1 MDYCHNIAYLNR
13 IIGIMVLADHL
24 LEVAMFKGGQIRLRT
39 ALLIPYMVFIGV
51 LVSLLIFV
59 WQRDY
64 EWIANEQG
72 SKMAT
77 AVNENTIHR
86 IDEFMMDP
94 ERVNALFASEL
105 KFLLS
110 NDTKDLSVIQK
121 HALNFLKT
129 ALGDT
134 GNISVVSYGDEMGR
148 FVGFRLNDDGS
159 ISLMLKDERTNGLLN
174 IYALES
180 MNSEVMGSYEG
191 YDPRTRPWY
200 APVKENPNRQWSNIY
215 INADEKMQATIS
227 NLIPVYNEKQEFSG
241 VADIDI
247 KLDGINAFLK
257 DGVNKGTGVIYII
270 DKDWNVIAHSG
281 DEASTKLTKD
291 QAGNPVAE
299 MSKAYQSDNTLIR
312 ETAEY
317 IESNQISANTVSAI
331 QLSSGRVYTQMK
343 RIEASNNLNWQVI
356 AVIPEVDLLGAV
368 REHQRISM
376 WIIIIMAIGVALIG
390 FVVISR
396 IIRPIKDTAKAAM
409 SLSAGNFNAQMPSSK
424 DPISEIS
431 ELATAFNGMAENL
444 KHSFELIQNR
454 EEIYRTL
461 VENVDDMI
469 YSLTPTGVFLS
480 INNRFE
486 EEVGISRDELLGL
499 GVDAIFP
506 EPKDRLFWQEQL
518 FKVATQQQKLQ
529 FTYEYTKRD
538 GVRKIYNV
546 SLMPQKDNMGRIAS
560 VLGTNTD
567 VTRLIEAHEE
577 ISVLHNK
584 EKETLEKMV
593 DERTNELKTA
603 MNELIEKEKL
613 ASLGGLVSGIAHE
626 INTPLGVSVSAA
638 SYLKEVNDKMVNSA
652 VGGQMTKSELLE
664 YFHTLDETSKILN
677 SNLYRASELV
687 KSFKE
692 ISIGQVTEDRSQFN
706 VKEYLEM
713 ILLSLKHEYKR
724 TGHQILI
731 ECSDMLL
738 LDSYPGVFAQIFTNL
753 IMNALIHGLSARESG
768 TIRIQVTTE
777 KGTMLTSSGVISE
790 QVKIVFSDNGAG
802 IAKEN
807 ISKIFE
813 PFYTTNRT
821 QGGSGLGLSVVY
833 NLITG
838 KLGGKISCSSVLG
851 EGTTFTI
858 IIPKQV

>member
-1 MDYCHNIAYLNR
+1 
-13 IIGIMVLADHL
+13 
-24 LEVAMFKGGQIRLRT
+24 MFKGGRIRLRT
-39 ALLIPYMVFIGV
+39 ALLIPYLVFIGV

-64 EWIANEQG
+64 EWIASEQG

-77 AVNENTIHR
+77 AVNENTIQK

-94 ERVNALFASEL
+94 ERVNALFASQM
-105 KFLLS
+105 KFMMAS
-110 NDTKDLSVIQK
+110 TNSDLSLVEK
-121 HALNFLKT
+121 HALNYLRT
-129 ALGDT
+129 AVGDT
-134 GNISVVSYGDEMGR
+134 SNISVVSFGDEKGR
-148 FVGFRLNDDGS
+148 FIGYRLNDDGS
-159 ISLMLKDERTNGLLN
+159 ISLMLKDERTAGLLN
-174 IYALES
+174 IYKTET
-180 MNSEVMGSYEG
+180 MNSEVIGSYEN

-200 APVKENPNRQWSNIY
+200 APVKENPERQWSSIY

-227 NLIPVYNEKQEFSG
+227 NLIPVYNENQEFAG

-247 KLDGINAFLK
+247 KLDGISHFLK
-257 DGVNKGTGVIYII
+257 EGINKGTGVIYIV

-281 DEASTKLTKD
+281 NEISTKLTKD

-299 MSKAYQSDNTLIR
+299 MSKAYQHENSLIR

-317 IESNQISANTVSAI
+317 IENNQVSANEVSAI
-331 QLSSGRVYTQMK
+331 TLSKGRVYAQMK
-343 RIEASNNLNWQVI
+343 RIDSSNNLNWQVI
-356 AVIPEVDLLGAV
+356 TVIPESDLLGAV
-368 REHQRISM
+368 REHQKISM
-376 WIIIIMAIGVALIG
+376 WIIIIMALGVALIG
-390 FVVISR
+390 FVVMSR
-396 IIRPIKDTAKAAM
+396 LVKPIKETAKAALG
-409 SLSAGNFNAQMPSSK
+409 LSAGNFDAQMPSKAYS
-424 DPISEIS
+424 IAEID
-431 ELATAFNGMAENL
+431 ELASAFNGMAENL

-454 EEIYRTL
+454 EENYRTL

-469 YSLTPTGVFLS
+469 YSLSPTGIFLS
-480 INNRFE
+480 INSRFE
-486 EEVGISRDELLGL
+486 TETGLDRDHLIGL
-499 GVDAIFP
+499 GIDAIFP
-506 EPKDRLFWQEQL
+506 EPRDRLFWQEQL
-518 FKVATQQQKLQ
+518 FRVVSNQNKLQ
-529 FTYEYTKRD
+529 FTYEYIKKD
-538 GVRKIYNV
+538 GVRKVYNV
-546 SLMPQKDNMGRIAS
+546 SLMPQKDNLGRVIS

-567 VTRLIEAHEE
+567 VTRLIQAHEE
-577 ISVLHNK
+577 ISKLHDK
-584 EKETLEKMV
+584 EKETLEKRV
-593 DERTNELKTA
+593 DERTKELKAA

-638 SYLKEVNDKMVNSA
+638 SYLKEINDKMVSSA
-652 VGGQMTKSELLE
+652 VGGQMTKSQLLE

-724 TGHQILI
+724 TGHQIVV
-731 ECSDMLL
+731 ECSDLL
-738 LDSYPGVFAQIFTNL
+738 VIDSYPGVFAQIFTNL
-753 IMNALIHGLSARESG
+753 IMNALIHGLSGRENG

-777 KGTMLTSSGVISE
+777 KGSLLTPEGIVKE
-790 QVKIVFSDNGAG
+790 QLRIVFSDNGAG

-807 ISKIFE
+807 LSKIFE
-813 PFYTTNRT
+813 PFFTTNRT

-838 KLGGKISCSSVLG
+838 KLGGKIACESKVG
-851 EGTTFTI
+851 EGTTFNI
-858 IIPKQV
+858 ILPKQM